1 MAPAKAKHHPWS
13 EYATVQ
19 LAAAGYRSGGA
30 RRAVVDVLAGQGCA
44 LSAFELEDALGR
56 GDRRVG
62 RASVYRILEELER
75 LKLVTRVEVGD
86 GIARFEAVDPEGDH
100 HHHFVC
106 EECGDLT
113 PFRDNEL
120 EKVITRV
127 AQRLK
132 FDVGE
137 HDITLRGACDRCK

>member
-1 MAPAKAKHHPWS
+1 MARAKPEQPPWS
-13 EYATVQ
+13 EYATDR
-19 LAAAGYRSGGA
+19 LAAAGYRRGGA
-30 RRAVVDVLAGQGCA
+30 RRAVVDILSGQGCA
-44 LSAFELEDALGR
+44 LSAFELEEALGR
-56 GDRRVG
+56 SDRKVG

-86 GIARFEAVDPEGDH
+86 GVARFEASDPGGDH

-120 EKVITRV
+120 ERVIVRV
-127 AQRLK
+127 AKRLR